1 MTLKQNTWIKL
12 AAIIN
17 EIHTWKYFQSKAA
30 SGDRWPWLCCPFPV
44 HLITHAD
51 VSDPTTQ
58 VYHLSVQGTWSSGCQ
73 PSGNRRTPAPF
84 WADSRRAEWGRSKPG
99 TLQLICLRGTFCFYF
114 ALYKSSTYMWF
125 ISSNAQ
131 ERCKMKSKSFTVLSL
146 FKDTVQWH
154 QVHLCC

>member
-1 MTLKQNTWIKL
+1 MLTCPTPPLRC
-12 AAIIN
+12 II
-17 EIHTWKYFQSKAA
+17 
-30 SGDRWPWLCCPFPV
+30 L
-44 HLITHAD
+44 
-51 VSDPTTQ
+51 VSRG
-58 VYHLSVQGTWSSGCQ
+58 LGGRGCQ

-131 ERCKMKSKSFTVLSL
+131 ERCKMKSKSFTVLTFLRIQFSGTKYIYVVMQPSPPSL
-146 FKDTVQWH
+146 LKTFLSPQTETIPIKH
-154 QVHLCC
+154 QLLTPLPQPLASTILLIYI